1 MQEIS
6 RMMLIDILS
15 LKKLK
20 TSQLIIGVDTFLD
33 QSDQV
38 LLKESL
44 FHRLSLNQEFWLQ
57 FKRL

>member
-20 TSQLIIGVDTFLD
+20 TSQLIIGADTFLD

-44 FHRLSLNQEFWLQ
+44 FLLLSLNQEFWLQ